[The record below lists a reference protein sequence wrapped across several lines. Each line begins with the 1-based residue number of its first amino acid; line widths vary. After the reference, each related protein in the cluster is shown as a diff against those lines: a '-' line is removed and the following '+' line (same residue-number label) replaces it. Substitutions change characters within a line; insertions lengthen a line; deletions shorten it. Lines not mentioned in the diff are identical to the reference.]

1 MRSNPAWRAHAVLDW
16 RQFAR
21 RIRETAHLMV
31 GLPDYERYVAHC
43 RRRHPDSK
51 IMDRTE
57 FMLQR
62 MAERYGG
69 KGGGNRCC

>member
-1 MRSNPAWRAHAVLDW
+1 LRSNPAGSGRGMLDW
-16 RQFAR
+16 RQFGR

-31 GLPDYERYVAHC
+31 GVPDYERYVAHC
-43 RRRHPDSK
+43 RRRHPDRK

-62 MAERYGG
+62 MEQRYGG
-69 KGGGNRCC
+69 KGGASRCC